1 MRALSTI
8 CEHNSSC
15 IWCQFC
21 VYLKLV
27 SQRSIFLPVF
37 FSLSSY
43 ASKANFVT
51 ELQNSQPSSDKAKH
65 RPPILGESSILFPF
79 YGPDSPPG
87 PVCPSNHSFLKI
99 RPQILLQGTT
109 MSIVNFHKA
118 TMLMD
123 VSDEW

>member
-1 MRALSTI
+1 MPQKCGTVIHMSWLTLLGFDGEI
-8 CEHNSSC
+8 
-15 IWCQFC
+15 
-21 VYLKLV
+21 
-27 SQRSIFLPVF
+27 PVF
-37 FSLSSY
+37 V
-43 ASKANFVT
+43 AKANFVT

-79 YGPDSPPG
+79 YGPDSPPCT
-87 PVCPSNHSFLKI
+87 VCPSNHSFLNI